1 MSLQKK
7 IEKVMCSSFPG
18 FWLQA
23 FKELFILYLFPLSSR
38 CFPSKRECKITAFFI
53 PYKLLIKKMF
63 KNVFYFL
70 NRL

>member
-7 IEKVMCSSFPG
+7 IEKVMCFSFPG

-23 FKELFILYLFPLSSR
+23 FKELLFFLFSPLSSR

-53 PYKLLIKKMF
+53 PNKFLRKKIF
-63 KNVFYFL
+63 KNIFRVSK
-70 NRL
+70 RL